1 MLWGMCMI
9 SATRHRLVAFIATI
23 LYVGLVFYN
32 VSGTFSLLGGADV
45 VHWEIQ
51 LGFSTLVGCLYLAV
65 GILSFLYLRQR
76 ILALVVFAFG
86 MSMATSFALETRTIL
101 ATNFFDPGAL
111 LADAGSFMA
120 LYLFDILL
128 LLFPHNY
135 FQCFAEARKRT
146 HFRFLYSYLA
156 AITGVAVFSMVG
168 NFDGAVNPALLSL
181 SSLLIALASFG
192 TLLVSYRQAAA
203 PRKRQ
208 QMRLLATGI
217 VLAYV
222 PFVVL
227 TLIPTV
233 VSPTVS
239 ILGAQFST
247 LAFGAVPVALGYALL
262 RNHLLIIDRHIRMAV
277 TGLVGG
283 FCLSLG
289 AYLVFVF
296 LFTSAL
302 ATNTSSDLL
311 WVGALFM
318 VGSIPLVWRVAP
330 VITERLLFDPELSA
344 VHRLLYDEEYQ
355 SPLLNAGD
363 AAPLESVV
371 QGLLS
376 AVRSACK
383 APTVCFLAAAR
394 ESNTYQLLMLPPGEK
409 DNAGSVR
416 SLFTQVAQVIGG
428 SAVGRQAWL
437 DGRAPAFARLERA
450 RRPLFL
456 SELRSD
462 DASLQVG
469 WLPRFIPTP
478 QVQGDPLLVPVRSRS
493 TGIMGVLVLGS
504 REEHGPYAGPDF
516 APIEHILARFAGRLE
531 VALADEAIRQHV
543 ALLCTLYRAS
553 MLPSLE
559 QNPLARKE
567 LALLY
572 GSAIAASF
580 AQDVGI
586 ELWLFDVSDGLLRR
600 AVNSGNAPLLP
611 HEIMKP
617 NESDWSC
624 WFQEG
629 KTERS
634 TLRDEKGL
642 SFLQSPDFPFAWL
655 PLQRESHH
663 LGVLVLTFSSART
676 FSAGE
681 RQILE
686 LFAHQLTTIF
696 ENAHIASALSD
707 SIDAHLS
714 RAYLKRQRIRL
725 HLELLRNQ
733 LSGLQRS
740 LEEVC
745 RSPLALSPRMLAPRS
760 RDEVEENRVSFLS
773 PLAPKIDE
781 IFTMLERR
789 IRESQRSLQS
799 LLRQPEQETG
809 KAVCVVGKRVREE
822 VNAIL
827 VSFEPERDKAILI
840 ITADGDYAALL
851 TIVLSMAGYA
861 ADSVSSC
868 GQALA
873 RVLRSPAAAL
883 PVLFLLDPQA
893 LGTVSRDDFVGQM
906 QQQWREGVPF
916 APVLLWGEKEL
927 VPFTVRPLLES
938 VEACIHGG
946 SLPPC

>member
-1 MLWGMCMI
+1 MI
-9 SATRHRLVAFIATI
+9 SATRHRLVAFFATM
-23 LYVGLVFYN
+23 LYAGLVCYN
-32 VSGTFSLLGGADV
+32 VAGTFSMLGGADV

-51 LGFSTLVGCLYLAV
+51 VGFSTLVGCLYLSV

-86 MSMATSFALETRTIL
+86 MSMAVSFALETTALISPS
-101 ATNFFDPGAL
+101 FFNLGAII
-111 LADAGSFMA
+111 ADAGSTMA

-135 FQCFAEARKRT
+135 FFPHHDGETRKRT
-146 HFRFLYSYLA
+146 HFCLYSYLS
-156 AITGVAVFSMVG
+156 AITGLAVFLMVG
-168 NFDGAVNPALLSL
+168 NFDSAVNLTLLAVG
-181 SSLLIALASFG
+181 SLLIALASFG
-192 TLLVSYRQAAA
+192 TLLVSYTQTST

-208 QMRLLATGI
+208 QMRLLAAGMI
-217 VLAYV
+217 LAYV

-227 TLIPTV
+227 TVLPTALPSA
-233 VSPTVS
+233 SPAVS

-247 LAFGAVPVALGYALL
+247 LAFGIVPVALGYALL
-262 RNHLLIIDRHIRMAV
+262 RYHLLVIDRHIRIAV

-283 FCLSLG
+283 FCLGLW

-296 LFTSAL
+296 LFTSVL
-302 ATNTSSDLL
+302 ATSTGSELL
-311 WVGALFM
+311 WVGALC
-318 VGSIPLVWRVAP
+318 VGASIPLVWKVAP
-330 VITERLLFDPELSA
+330 FLTDRLLFDPELSA
-344 VHRLLYDEEYQ
+344 VHHLLYDEEYP
-355 SPLLNAGD
+355 SPLLNAAD

-376 AVRSACK
+376 AVRSVCK
-383 APTVCFLAAAR
+383 APNVCFLAAAR
-394 ESNTYQLLMLPPGEK
+394 ESNTYQLIMLPSGEK
-409 DNAGSVR
+409 GNSGSVR

-428 SAVGRQAWL
+428 SAVGRQEWL

-462 DASLQVG
+462 DASLPVG
-469 WLPRFIPTP
+469 WLPRFIPAP
-478 QVQGDPLLVPVRSRS
+478 QVQGDPLLVPVRGGSA
-493 TGIMGVLVLGS
+493 GLMGVLVLGS
-504 REEHGPYAGPDF
+504 REEYGPYAGPDF

-531 VALADEAIRQHV
+531 VALADDAIRQHV

-553 MLPSLE
+553 TLPSLE
-559 QNPLARKE
+559 QNPLGGKD

-580 AQDVGI
+580 EQDVGI
-586 ELWLFDVSDGLLRR
+586 ELWLFDASDGLLRR
-600 AVNSGNAPLLP
+600 AVNRGNAPRLP
-611 HEIMKP
+611 HEVMKP

-629 KTERS
+629 NTERS
-634 TLRDEKGL
+634 TVRDGDSL
-642 SFLQSPDFPFAWL
+642 SFLQAPDFPFAWL

-676 FSAGE
+676 FSQGE

-686 LFAHQLTTIF
+686 IFAHQLTTIF
-696 ENAHIASALSD
+696 LNAQIASELSH
-707 SIDAHLS
+707 SIEAHHS

-733 LSGLQRS
+733 LYGIQRS
-740 LEEVC
+740 LEEVR

-760 RDEVEENRVSFLS
+760 RVEVEENCVSFLS

-781 IFTMLERR
+781 VFTTVERR
-789 IRESQRSLQS
+789 LRESQRSLQS

-809 KAVCVVGKRVREE
+809 QAVFVVGKRVREE

-827 VSFEPERDKAILI
+827 GSFEPERDKAILI
-840 ITADGDYAALL
+840 ITADRDYAALL

-868 GQALA
+868 EQALA

-883 PVLFLLDPQA
+883 PVLFLLDPQT
-893 LGTVSRDDFVGQM
+893 LGTVSRDDFARQM

-938 VEACIHGG
+938 VEACIHGE